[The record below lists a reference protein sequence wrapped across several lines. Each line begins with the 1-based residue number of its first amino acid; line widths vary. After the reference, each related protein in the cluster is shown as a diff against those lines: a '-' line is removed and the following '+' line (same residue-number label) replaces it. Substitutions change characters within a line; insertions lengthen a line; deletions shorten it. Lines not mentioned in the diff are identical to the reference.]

1 VEDDDIVSSIVVVPL
16 LVNAQQFGGLYVTH
30 EQPWSE
36 GPGFA
41 KAKELLVG
49 LGAMLQRQLGQ
60 HLAGQPGA
68 AWVDLLEVNHVFLPV
83 RCIPLWCGLCE
94 VHTAWMF
101 VWCDGAAAGAAPGRA
116 AWCSLGGLA
125 RGGGCCI
132 V

>member
-1 VEDDDIVSSIVVVPL
+1 VNLFPLFNLLQGVSEPAHDVFVEDDDIVSSIVVVPL

-68 AWVDLLEVNHVFLPV
+68 AWVDLLEVRSGDFGVARFWGFSCSLESVVAAV
-83 RCIPLWCGLCE
+83 RCKIY
-94 VHTAWMF
+94 VA
-101 VWCDGAAAGAAPGRA
+101 
-116 AWCSLGGLA
+116 
-125 RGGGCCI
+125 
-132 V
+132 